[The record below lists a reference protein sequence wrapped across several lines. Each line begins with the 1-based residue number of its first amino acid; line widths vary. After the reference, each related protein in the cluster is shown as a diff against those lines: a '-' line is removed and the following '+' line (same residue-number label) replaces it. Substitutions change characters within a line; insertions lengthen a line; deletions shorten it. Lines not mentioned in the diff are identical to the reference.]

1 MTTPVGCGRKKRR
14 CRQGF
19 SRQRCVWLQKGI
31 KTIHYK
37 QIKMSLRGLQAAMRM
52 RWDEAKR
59 QEVLQRRQID
69 FAVLHE
75 VLSLPYVEDQRSD
88 DPGQYRV
95 IGFGQGRLVTFIVE
109 YRQDAIGEYR

>member
-1 MTTPVGCGRKKRR
+1 
-14 CRQGF
+14 
-19 SRQRCVWLQKGI
+19 
-31 KTIHYK
+31 
-37 QIKMSLRGLQAAMRM
+37 MRI

-69 FAVLHE
+69 FAVLHDM
-75 VLSLPYVEDQRSD
+75 LSLPYVADQRRD
-88 DPGQYRV
+88 DPEQYRV

>member
-1 MTTPVGCGRKKRR
+1 MH
-14 CRQGF
+14 
-19 SRQRCVWLQKGI
+19 I
-31 KTIHYK
+31 
-37 QIKMSLRGLQAAMRM
+37 

-69 FAVLHE
+69 FAVLHDM
-75 VLSLPYVEDQRSD
+75 LSLPYVADQRRD
-88 DPGQYRV
+88 DPEQYRV